1 VPSRDQK
8 AKVSERDE
16 SKGRGSPRD
25 LLRLLSYTRPY
36 RLRLAIAL
44 FSLLVASLL
53 ALTYPQVIRL
63 LIDAAFTKHDSQRL
77 NRLALL
83 LVCLFGLQAL
93 FSFLRTYLLS
103 YTGERIV
110 ADVRTRLYD
119 HLVYL
124 PVSFFAGRRV
134 GELTSRL
141 ASDVSVIQT
150 VTTGSITELLR
161 QSLVLTGSIAII
173 AVTNTRLTLA
183 MLAIVP
189 VVVLSAHLYGRWVR
203 RMSTRVQDS
212 LADANSVLE
221 ETLSAIRIV
230 QSFVRES
237 YEQMR
242 YRGRIEQAL
251 RLAVQ
256 RSMASGGFVAV
267 IIFVVYSGIGTVLW
281 LGSRMVLSGR
291 MTAGD
296 LIAFVLYT
304 FVVGA
309 GVGSMSELYSQFQQA
324 IGATRRIFELLDT
337 VPEVTDPPDPITL
350 PAITGHVRLDDV
362 HFTYPDDRGVQVLAG
377 VSVEALPGQVIAL
390 VGPSGAGKST
400 LVTLIPRFYDVTLGA
415 ISIDGRDVRTV
426 RLADLRQAIGMV
438 PQETTLFGG
447 TIAENILYGR
457 LDATT
462 EQLEAAARVANAH
475 EFITAF
481 PEGYQ
486 TIVGERGVKLSGGQR
501 QRIAIARAL
510 LKDPAILILD
520 EATSSLDSESERLIQ
535 EALITL
541 MRGRTSFV
549 IAHRLSTVR
558 RADNIVVMDQG
569 RVVQQGSHEQ
579 LLSTSGLYR
588 RLYDMQFKDSPDL
601 PAPTDG
607 QPPND
612 QQSLALEL
620 PR

>member
-1 VPSRDQK
+1 
-8 AKVSERDE
+8 
-16 SKGRGSPRD
+16 
-25 LLRLLSYTRPY
+25 
-36 RLRLAIAL
+36 L

-63 LIDAAFTKHDSQRL
+63 LIDAAFTRHDSQRL
-77 NRLALL
+77 NRLAVL
-83 LVCLFGLQAL
+83 LVCLFALQAI

-150 VTTGSITELLR
+150 VTTGSVTELLR
-161 QSLVLTGSIAII
+161 QSLVLTGSVAII
-173 AVTNTRLTLA
+173 AITNTRLTLV

-189 VVVLSAHLYGRWVR
+189 VVVLSAHFYGRWVR

-237 YEQMR
+237 YEKTR
-242 YRGRIEQAL
+242 YRGRIDQAL

-256 RSMASGGFVAV
+256 RSMASGGFVAL
-267 IIFVVYSGIGTVLW
+267 IIFVVYGGIATVLW

-291 MTAGD
+291 MTAGE

-309 GVGSMSELYSQFQQA
+309 GVGGMSELYGQFQQA
-324 IGATRRIFELLDT
+324 IGATRRVFELLDT
-337 VPEVTDPPDPITL
+337 VPEIADPPNPVSL
-350 PAITGHVRLDDV
+350 PEVTGHVKLDNV
-362 HFTYPDDRGVQVLAG
+362 HFTYPDDRGVQVIHG
-377 VSVEALPGQVIAL
+377 ISIEALPGQVIAL
-390 VGPSGAGKST
+390 VGPSGSGKST
-400 LVTLIPRFYDVTLGA
+400 LVSLIPRFFDVTSGS
-415 ISIDGRDVRTV
+415 ISIDRCNVR
-426 RLADLRQAIGMV
+426 RLSLARLRHAIGMV

-447 TIAENILYGR
+447 TIAENITYGK

-462 EQLEAAARVANAH
+462 SEIEAAAQAANAH
-475 EFITAF
+475 EFIISF
-481 PEGYQ
+481 PDAYK

-510 LKDPAILILD
+510 LKNPAILILD
-520 EATSSLDSESERLIQ
+520 EATSSLDSESEGLIQ
-535 EALITL
+535 EALVTL
-541 MRGRTSFV
+541 MQGRTSFV

-558 RADNIVVMDQG
+558 RADKIVVMDQG
-569 RVVQQGSHEQ
+569 RVVEVGTHQELLGS
-579 LLSTSGLYR
+579 SGLYR
-588 RLYDMQFKDSPDL
+588 RLHDMQFRDAVPDFPVL
-601 PAPTDG
+601 V
-607 QPPND
+607 
-612 QQSLALEL
+612 SVE
-620 PR
+620 